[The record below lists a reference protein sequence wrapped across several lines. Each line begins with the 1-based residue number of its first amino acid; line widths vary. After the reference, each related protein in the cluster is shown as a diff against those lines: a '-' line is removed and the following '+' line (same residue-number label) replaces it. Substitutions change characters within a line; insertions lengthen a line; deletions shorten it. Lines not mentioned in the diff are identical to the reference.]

1 MSVAPARLACMRGIT
16 GKIDSRDALL
26 RQIRAGS
33 RIKYLHFW
41 GHRPRGDGGVGPSC
55 LSQWWP
61 SPFTVSGVSYASAEH
76 WMMARKARLFDDAE
90 AEDRV
95 LAAGHPA
102 EAKKAGRLVRGFDEA
117 VWERERFGIVVEGS
131 VHKFAAHPELGEFL
145 LATGERSEIG
155 VPPAEGWGRV
165 LVEASPVDRVWGIGL
180 AADDEAASDPERW
193 RGPNLLGFAL
203 MEARERL
210 RTGLVTGT
218 DLGGRT
224 DSADPTDLADRTDLA
239 DGTG

>member
-1 MSVAPARLACMRGIT
+1 MEKIT
-16 GKIDSRDALL
+16 GAVVSREAL
-26 RQIRAGS
+26 IRASRGGA

-41 GHRPRGDGGVGPSC
+41 GHRPRPDGRIGSSC

-61 SPFTVSGVSYASAEH
+61 APFTVAGVEYATAEH
-76 WMMARKARLFDDAE
+76 WMMAGKARLFGDAA
-90 AEDRV
+90 AERAV

-117 VWERERFGIVVEGS
+117 IWERERFRIVVDGS
-131 VHKFAAHPELGEFL
+131 VHKFAAHPGLREFL
-145 LATGERSEIG
+145 LNTGE
-155 VPPAEGWGRV
+155 RV

-203 MEARERL
+203 MAARERL
-210 RTGLVTGT
+210 RGV
-218 DLGGRT
+218 
-224 DSADPTDLADRTDLA
+224 
-239 DGTG
+239 